1 MLDRPGRHLRRYLFV
16 ERLPVL
22 GVQVI
27 DDEALYRQRL
37 EEYMR
42 VVLSNHAALSQYDGY
57 ADLFRELT
65 FSGAC
70 CWL

>member
-1 MLDRPGRHLRRYLFV
+1 MFDRPGRHFRRHLRV
-16 ERLPVL
+16 ERLAVL
-22 GVQVI
+22 GFQVI

-42 VVLSNHAALSQYDGY
+42 VVLSNHAGLSQYDGH